1 MKHVGLTLILLLCC
15 CAGIASAQES
25 AAQVSVT
32 SVTIDPAV
40 LMRGDTATIT
50 VVITNSGTTAVA
62 ISRATL
68 LDTGIT
74 LLNDQS
80 YASVGDI
87 GAANSMTFTF
97 SVRADVPDGI
107 YYPKFYLD
115 YRNAGALRYRIP
127 VKVDDTELEV
137 SVLSQPDSFVK
148 DKKETIVLKI
158 GNPRENELNGITIV
172 PEGEGVAAVQ
182 TGFFVG
188 SLLPDQ
194 SETVSFD
201 VTPTQST
208 DLVFH
213 ISYRNGLNRHMSDLV
228 VPVVLTT
235 GKRQAD
241 PILNNIAVTS
251 ESGYYRVSGDVTNAG
266 LDTAYSVIIT
276 AGTPAEPV
284 DPFRVYVV
292 GALDADD
299 FSSFEVTFRASDAAS
314 APLIVQYKDVDG
326 NTFTRSVPVEL
337 GSGAAEPDQGGEI
350 PVMLIAF
357 LVVLVVAIGGI
368 ILYTWKKK

>member
-1 MKHVGLTLILLLCC
+1 MKHFGLTLILLLCC
-15 CAGIASAQES
+15 CAGIVSAQDS
-25 AAQVSVT
+25 SAQVSVT
-32 SVTIDPAV
+32 AVSIDPAV

-68 LDTGIT
+68 LDTDIT
-74 LLNDQS
+74 LLNEQA

-87 GAANSMTFTF
+87 GAANSMAFTF
-97 SVRADVPDGI
+97 SVRADVPDGV
-107 YYPKFYLD
+107 YYPKLYLD
-115 YRNAGALRYRIP
+115 FRNAGSLRYRIP
-127 VKVDDTELEV
+127 VKVDNTELQV
-137 SVLSQPDSFVK
+137 SVLSRPDSFQK
-148 DKKETIVLKI
+148 DRKETITLKI
-158 GNPRENELNGITIV
+158 GNPRENELNGIAIV
-172 PEGEGVAAVQ
+172 PEGEGVTAVQ

-188 SLLPDQ
+188 NLLPDQ
-194 SETVSFD
+194 SETVSFE
-201 VTPTQST
+201 VTPTHST

-213 ISYRNGLNRHMSDLV
+213 TSYRNGLNRHTSDLV
-228 VPVVLTT
+228 VPVVLSA

-241 PILNNIAVTS
+241 PILNNIEVTS
-251 ESGYYRVSGDVTNAG
+251 ENGYYRVSGDVTNAG
-266 LDTAYSVIIT
+266 LDTAYSVVIT

-299 FSSFEVTFRASDAAS
+299 FSSFEVTFRAPDAVS

-326 NTFTRSVPVEL
+326 NTFTLTVPVEL
-337 GSGAAEPDQGGEI
+337 GSSAATPDPGGDMPI
-350 PVMLIAF
+350 TLIAF

-368 ILYTWKKK
+368 IFYTWKKK

>member
-1 MKHVGLTLILLLCC
+1 MKHFGLTLILLLCC
-15 CAGIASAQES
+15 CAGIASAQDS
-25 AAQVSVT
+25 SAQVSVT
-32 SVTIDPAV
+32 SVSIDPAV

-62 ISRATL
+62 ISRVTL
-68 LDTGIT
+68 LDNDII
-74 LLNDQS
+74 LLNEQS

-87 GAANSMTFTF
+87 GAANSMAFTF
-97 SVRADVPDGI
+97 SVRADVPDGV

-115 YRNAGALRYRIP
+115 FRNAGALRYRIP
-127 VKVDDTELEV
+127 VKVDNTELQV
-137 SVLSQPDSFVK
+137 SVLSRPDSFQK
-148 DKKETIVLKI
+148 GKKETFILKI
-158 GNPRENELNGITIV
+158 GNPRENELNGIAIV
-172 PEGEGVAAVQ
+172 PEGEGMTAVQ

-213 ISYRNGLNRHMSDLV
+213 ISYRNGLNRHKSDLV
-228 VPVVLTT
+228 IPVVLST

-241 PILNNIAVTS
+241 PILNNIEVTS

-266 LDTAYSVIIT
+266 LDSAYSVVIT
-276 AGTPAEPV
+276 AETPAEPV

-299 FSSFEVTFRASDAAS
+299 FSSFEVTFRAPGATS

-326 NTFTRSVPVEL
+326 NTFTRSVSVEL
-337 GSGAAEPDQGGEI
+337 GSSSDTPTQGGEI
-350 PVMLIAF
+350 PVTLIAF
-357 LVVLVVAIGGI
+357 LVVLAVAIGGI
-368 ILYTWKKK
+368 ILYTWKKN